1 MRQVVARALDVI
13 ALESDRPEYTE
24 AFRAAQAVVTE
35 FGELNLAD
43 RLFADIPES
52 IPFLLVTKLF
62 DLLAWQ
68 TDDNGSAM
76 TRTIERWLVEGT
88 HLRKVQIALHLDI
101 YPFPDEREMYR
112 VLSRVAEAHPQV
124 ADKCQQLIGSR
135 QNR

>member
-52 IPFLLVTKLF
+52 IPFLLVAKLF
-62 DLLAWQ
+62 NLLAWQ
-68 TDDNGSAM
+68 TDDNGSAI
-76 TRTIERWLVEGT
+76 TRTVERWLVEGT
-88 HLRKVQIALHLDI
+88 NLRKIQIALNLDV
-101 YPFPDEREMYR
+101 YPFPDEHEMYR
-112 VLSRVAEAHPQV
+112 VLSDVAISHPEV
-124 ADKCQQLIGSR
+124 ADKCQQLISSR

>member
-1 MRQVVARALDVI
+1 MHQTVARALDLI
-13 ALESDRPEYTE
+13 ALENSRPEYPE

-35 FGELNLAD
+35 FGELDLAD

-52 IPFLLVTKLF
+52 VPFLLVVKLF

-88 HLRKVQIALHLDI
+88 SLRKVQIALNLDV
-101 YPFPDEREMYR
+101 YPFLDECEMCR
-112 VLSRVAEAHPQV
+112 VLSDIAELHPQV